1 MVCVCVCV
9 QREEMINDGG
19 GLERE
24 MFFSRVFWEA
34 VQTQGDQVP
43 ADRVSWGLDKLIY
56 VDVLAHCVKMVNP
69 Q

>member
-1 MVCVCVCV
+1 MSRGKEKQKGGSCKKREKIKMVCVCVCV

-43 ADRVSWGLDKLIY
+43 ADRVS
-56 VDVLAHCVKMVNP
+56 
-69 Q
+69 

>member
-1 MVCVCVCV
+1 MCLEAKRNKKEAVVKKERKLRWCVCVCV

-43 ADRVSWGLDKLIY
+43 ADRVS
-56 VDVLAHCVKMVNP
+56 
-69 Q
+69 